1 MVFFHTLIRKI
12 STIRRMVTLVTLQN
26 GQKMPQLG
34 LGTYLSLEGECEET
48 TKYAI
53 DIGYRHLDTAFSYK
67 NEKEVGRAVNAKIAE
82 GVVKR
87 EDVFL
92 VTKLSNIHHDP
103 ENVEAAC
110 RKSLANLGLD
120 YIDLY
125 LMHTPMGMEYHGDED
140 TAPKSTAGEL
150 LFTTT
155 DYLDTWRAMEGLL
168 DKGLVR
174 SIGISNFNSS
184 QITRLLA
191 NCTVKPVANQVECN
205 PGINQGP
212 LRNFC
217 AKHDIA
223 LIAYSP
229 LGRPHYAA
237 KNPNFPRPALLDE
250 KVIAL
255 GKKYGKTPGQII
267 LRFLV
272 QLGATPVPKSANK
285 QRLKDNIEIFDFEL
299 SPEDLCT
306 MQSFNSG
313 ERTCPF
319 TDYTTHKFFPFHDEF

>member
-1 MVFFHTLIRKI
+1 M
-12 STIRRMVTLVTLQN
+12 STFVTLHN

-34 LGTYLSLEGECEET
+34 LGTYLSVEGECEET
-48 TKYAI
+48 TRAAI
-53 DIGYRHLDTAFSYK
+53 DLGYRHLDTAFSYK
-67 NEKEVGRAVNAKIAE
+67 NEKEVGRAVVSKIAE

-87 EDVFL
+87 EDIFL

-110 RKSLANLGLD
+110 RTSLSNLGLD
-120 YIDLY
+120 YVDLY

-140 TAPKSTAGEL
+140 TAPKNMAGEL
-150 LFTTT
+150 LFSNV
-155 DYLDTWRAMEGLL
+155 DYLDTWRAMEGLVNQ
-168 DKGLVR
+168 GLVR
-174 SIGISNFNSS
+174 SIGVSNFNSS

-205 PGINQGP
+205 PGFNQGP

-217 AKHDIA
+217 AKNSIA

-229 LGRPHYAA
+229 MGRPHYAE
-237 KNPNFPRPALLDE
+237 KNPNFPRPALFDDR
-250 KVIAL
+250 VIAL
-255 GKKYGKTPGQII
+255 AKKYGKTPGQII

-272 QLGATPVPKSANK
+272 QLGTAPVPKSSNK
-285 QRLKDNIEIFDFEL
+285 QRMKDNIEIFDFEL

-306 MQSFNSG
+306 MQELNTD

-319 TDYTTHKFFPFHDEF
+319 TDYATHKYFPLHDEF